1 MLSAEQLK
9 RKITSTQEFQTIV
22 KTMKTMAAVNIHQ
35 YEQAVVALQEY
46 AQTLRLGTQILLIH
60 YPELLE
66 DFSRPDR
73 PRSSHQRVGVIAF
86 GSDQGMCGRF
96 NEQLASYVRDA
107 IAAVVSP
114 LDVLVLAMGARME
127 TALQEQGFAIE
138 RCFMVPA
145 SIDGITAKVQAVVV
159 QIEQWRREHQVDRI
173 LLFHNCPG
181 SGNRY
186 VPRQQQLFP
195 LDIERLRRLQQEP
208 WGARCRP
215 QVFLPREQLF
225 SALFRQYFF
234 VILYQACAESL
245 SSENM
250 SRLTS
255 MQIAQRNVTDHLQA
269 LQSTFQQQR
278 QTMITEELLDIMS
291 GFEALNVSD

>member
-66 DFSRPDR
+66 EFSRTDY
-73 PRSSHQRVGVIAF
+73 QRVGVIVF

-96 NEQLASYVRDA
+96 NEQLADYVRDA
-107 IAAVVSP
+107 IATIVPP
-114 LDVLVLAMGARME
+114 LDTLVLAMGSRME
-127 TALQEQGFAIE
+127 TSLQEQGFAIE

-145 SIDGITAKVQAVVV
+145 SIDGITAKVQSVVV
-159 QIEQWRREHQVDRI
+159 QIERWRREHQVDRI

-195 LDIERLRRLQQEP
+195 LDIDRLKRLQQEP
-208 WGARCRP
+208 WTSRCRP
-215 QVFLPREQLF
+215 QVFLPREHLF

-255 MQIAQRNVTDHLQA
+255 MQIAQRNVTEHLQA

-291 GFEALNVSD
+291 GFEALDVCENRFL